1 MVQSVELLFDE
12 ETDVAVRA
20 EWQRLWDAGLP
31 SRTRVRAISNR
42 PHVTLFVARHIPTE
56 IDELLRRQIA
66 TPSFHIRLGGLV
78 VFGSSRYVT
87 LSRLVVPSKA
97 LLSLHRKVFD
107 LAEQATKVPPHIRP
121 GEWTPHVTLARRL
134 PADQIPDAARLLDGG
149 DIVGH
154 ASVMRRWDGDAKREW
169 ILTAPP

>member
-12 ETDVAVRA
+12 ATDVAVRA

-31 SRTRVRAISNR
+31 SRSRVRAVSNR
-42 PHVTLFVARHIPTE
+42 PHITLFVARHIPTE
-56 IDELLRRQIA
+56 IDDLLGRKIA

-78 VFGSSRYVT
+78 MFGSRHVT

-97 LLSLHRKVFD
+97 LLSLHRTVFD
-107 LAEQATKVPPHIRP
+107 VAERAAEVPPHIRP

-134 PADQIPDAARLLDGG
+134 PADQIAEAARLLDGG
-149 DIVGH
+149 DIIGR
-154 ASVMRRWDGDAKREW
+154 ASVIRRWDGDAKREW
-169 ILTAPP
+169 VLTAPP